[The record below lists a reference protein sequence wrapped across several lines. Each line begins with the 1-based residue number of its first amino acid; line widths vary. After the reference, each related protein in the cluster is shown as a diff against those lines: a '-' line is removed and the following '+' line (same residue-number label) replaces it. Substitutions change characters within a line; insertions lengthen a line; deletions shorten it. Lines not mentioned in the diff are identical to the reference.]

1 MDSACPLALLWAQEN
16 RDRDKIRASWLREPR
31 RPYPQIDKGDRA
43 MNSDTRRVTRWNPV
57 ERVWETGCRGYS
69 VLSIPRLNKGTAFT
83 DSERA
88 ALGLT
93 GLLPSRVLTLDQQA
107 ERAYRQCSQQPS
119 ALDKNIYL
127 PALHDR
133 NEVLFYRVLTDH
145 LSELLPIV
153 YTPTIGEAIR
163 YYSHQYRRPRGVYL
177 SIDAPDKIETALRAP
192 ELTSDQVDLIV
203 ATDAQA
209 ILGIGDWGVGG
220 IDIAAGKLAVYTAA
234 GGVNPARTLPV
245 MLDVGTDRS
254 ELLEDPLYLGVRHK
268 RLPQEPYDAFID
280 AYVTAAL
287 KIFPHALLHWE
298 DFGPGNARRILDRYR
313 GHVLTFNDDMQG
325 TGAVNLAA
333 VLAGARASQT
343 PLTQHRVV
351 IFGSGTAGIGIADQL
366 VEAMTS
372 DGLDTAAAR
381 ARIWCLD
388 RYGLLTDDM
397 TGLRNFQVPYARPAT
412 EVSNWAGH
420 GTASGIGLAEVAGRV
435 HPTILIGT
443 STVHGAFTE
452 QIVREMA
459 AHVNQPA
466 ILPMSNP
473 TSLSEA
479 APADLMHWTGGRA
492 LIATGSPFGPVTY
505 QGVSYQ
511 IGQANNALIFPGLG
525 LGALVSQARRIT
537 DHMITA
543 AAEAVAALT
552 DTMTPGAPLLPPI
565 DDLRSTSADV
575 ALAVAQAAAQDGVAG
590 RPGITADAVTAAMWQ
605 PRYAPV
611 HAI

>member
-1 MDSACPLALLWAQEN
+1 M
-16 RDRDKIRASWLREPR
+16 
-31 RPYPQIDKGDRA
+31 
-43 MNSDTRRVTRWNPV
+43 
-57 ERVWETGCRGYS
+57 
-69 VLSIPRLNKGTAFT
+69 VLTDPWLNKGTAFT
-83 DSERA
+83 EAERA

-107 ERAYRQCSQQPS
+107 QRAYKQCSQQAS
-119 ALDKNIYL
+119 ALDKNVYL
-127 PALHDR
+127 TALHDR

-153 YTPTIGEAIR
+153 YTPTIGEAIQR
-163 YYSHQYRRPRGVYL
+163 YSHQYRRPRGVYL
-177 SIDAPDKIETALRAP
+177 SIDAPDQIETALSATGLSAD
-192 ELTSDQVDLIV
+192 EIDLIV

-234 GGVNPARTLPV
+234 GGVNPSRTLPL
-245 MLDVGTDRS
+245 MLDVGTDRP

-268 RLPQEPYDAFID
+268 RPAQEPYDAFID
-280 AYVTAAL
+280 SYVTTAL
-287 KIFPHALLHWE
+287 KMFPRALLHWE

-313 GHVLTFNDDMQG
+313 GRVLTFNDDMQG

-343 PLTQHRVV
+343 PLTQHRII

-366 VEAMTS
+366 VEAMTG
-372 DGLDTAAAR
+372 DGLDTATAR

-397 TGLRNFQVPYARPAT
+397 TGLRDFQVPYARPAA
-412 EVSNWAGH
+412 EVRDWAGQ
-420 GTASGIGLAEVAGRV
+420 GTASGVGLAEVVSRV

-443 STVHGAFTE
+443 STQHGAFTE

-459 AHVNQPA
+459 AHVDRPV

-473 TSLSEA
+473 TTLSEA
-479 APADLMHWTGGRA
+479 TPADLLAWTGGRA
-492 LIATGSPFGPVTY
+492 LIATGSPFAPVTH
-505 QGVSYQ
+505 QGVTYQ

-525 LGALVSQARRIT
+525 LGAILSRAQRIT
-537 DHMITA
+537 DQMITVA
-543 AAEAVAALT
+543 AQAVAELT
-552 DTMTPGAPLLPPI
+552 DTTRPGAPLLPPI
-565 DDLRSTSADV
+565 DDLRTTSAQV
-575 ALAVAQAAAQDGVAG
+575 AFAVARAAAQDGVAEQT
-590 RPGITADAVTAAMWQ
+590 GITADAVRAAMWQ

-611 HAI
+611 RAVLS

>member
-1 MDSACPLALLWAQEN
+1 
-16 RDRDKIRASWLREPR
+16 
-31 RPYPQIDKGDRA
+31 
-43 MNSDTRRVTRWNPV
+43 VVRWNPG
-57 ERVWETGCRGYS
+57 EKAWETTCRGYS
-69 VLSIPRLNKGTAFT
+69 VLSDPWLNKGTAFPE
-83 DSERA
+83 SERA

-93 GLLPSRVLTLDQQA
+93 GLLPSRILTLDQQA
-107 ERAYRQCSQQPS
+107 QRAYKQCSQQAS
-119 ALDKNIYL
+119 DLDKNVYL
-127 PALHDR
+127 TALHDR

-153 YTPTIGEAIR
+153 YTPTIGEAIQQ
-163 YYSHQYRRPRGVYL
+163 YSHQYRRPRGVYL
-177 SIDAPDKIETALRAP
+177 SIDAPDQIETALRAT
-192 ELTSDQVDLIV
+192 ELSADEVDLIV

-245 MLDVGTDRS
+245 MLDVGTDRP
-254 ELLEDPLYLGVRHK
+254 ELLEDPLYLGIRH
-268 RLPQEPYDAFID
+268 RRPAQEPYDAFID

-313 GHVLTFNDDMQG
+313 AHILTFNDDMQG

-333 VLAGARASQT
+333 VLAGAHASQI
-343 PLTQHRVV
+343 PLTEHRVV

-366 VEAMTS
+366 RAAMTG
-372 DGLDTAAAR
+372 DGLDPAAAR
-381 ARIWCLD
+381 ARLWCLD

-397 TGLRNFQVPYARPAT
+397 TGLRDFQVPYARPAA
-412 EVSNWAGH
+412 EVGEWAGY
-420 GTASGIGLAEVAGRV
+420 GTGSGIGLAEVVGRV

-443 STVHGAFTE
+443 STQHGAFTE
-452 QIVREMA
+452 PLVREMA
-459 AHVNQPA
+459 AHVDRPV

-473 TSLSEA
+473 TTLSEA
-479 APADLMHWTGGRA
+479 IPADLLAWTGGRA

-505 QGVSYQ
+505 QGVTYQ

-525 LGALVSQARRIT
+525 LGALLSRARRIT
-537 DHMITA
+537 DHMITVA
-543 AAEAVAALT
+543 ARAVAGLT
-552 DTMTPGAPLLPPI
+552 DTSTPGASLLPPI
-565 DDLRSTSADV
+565 DDLRATSARV
-575 ALAVAQAAAQDGVAG
+575 ALAVAQAAAQDGVAEQ
-590 RPGITADAVTAAMWQ
+590 PGITAGAVDAAMWK

-611 HAI
+611 RAV

>member
-1 MDSACPLALLWAQEN
+1 MP
-16 RDRDKIRASWLREPR
+16 
-31 RPYPQIDKGDRA
+31 PQNQPVI
-43 MNSDTRRVTRWNPV
+43 RWNPA
-57 ERVWETGCRGYS
+57 EQAWETTCRGYS
-69 VLSIPRLNKGTAFT
+69 VLSDPWLNKGTAFT
-83 DSERA
+83 EPERA

-107 ERAYRQCSQQPS
+107 QRAYQQCSQQAS
-119 ALDKNIYL
+119 ALDQNVYL
-127 PALHDR
+127 TALHDR

-153 YTPTIGEAIR
+153 YTPTIGEAIQL
-163 YYSHQYRRPRGVYL
+163 YSHQYRRPRGVYL
-177 SIDAPDKIETALRAP
+177 SIDAPDQIETALRAP
-192 ELTSDQVDLIV
+192 ELSAGDVDLIV

-245 MLDVGTDRS
+245 VLDVGTDRR

-268 RLPQEPYDAFID
+268 RPAQEPYDAFID
-280 AYVTAAL
+280 AYVTTAL

-313 GHVLTFNDDMQG
+313 DRILTFNDDMQG

-333 VLAGARASQT
+333 VLAGARTSQT
-343 PLTQHRVV
+343 LLTQHRIV

-366 VEAMTS
+366 HDAMTS
-372 DGLDTAAAR
+372 AGLDAAAAR
-381 ARIWCLD
+381 ARFWCLD

-397 TGLRNFQVPYARPAT
+397 TGLRDFQVPYARPAA
-412 EVSNWAGH
+412 EVRDWPGH
-420 GTASGIGLAEVAGRV
+420 GTASGIGLAEVVGRV

-443 STVHGAFTE
+443 STQHGAFTE

-459 AHVNQPA
+459 GHVDRPV

-473 TSLSEA
+473 TTLSEA
-479 APADLMHWTGGRA
+479 TPADLLAWTGGRA
-492 LIATGSPFGPVTY
+492 LIATGSPFAPVTR
-505 QGVSYQ
+505 QGVTYQ

-525 LGALVSQARRIT
+525 LGALLSRAQRVT

-543 AAEAVAALT
+543 AAQAVAELT
-552 DTMTPGAPLLPPI
+552 DTTRPGAPLLPPI
-565 DDLRSTSADV
+565 DDLRTTSAQV
-575 ALAVAQAAAQDGVAG
+575 AFAVARAAAQDGVTEQT
-590 RPGITADAVTAAMWQ
+590 GITADAVRAAMWQ

-611 HAI
+611 RAIEG

>member
-1 MDSACPLALLWAQEN
+1 MPPQ
-16 RDRDKIRASWLREPR
+16 PR
-31 RPYPQIDKGDRA
+31 P
-43 MNSDTRRVTRWNPV
+43 VVRWNPG
-57 ERVWETGCRGYS
+57 EKAWETTCRGYS
-69 VLSIPRLNKGTAFT
+69 VLSDPWLNKGTAFPE
-83 DSERA
+83 SERA

-93 GLLPSRVLTLDQQA
+93 GLLPSRILTLDQQA
-107 ERAYRQCSQQPS
+107 QRAYKQCSQQAS
-119 ALDKNIYL
+119 DLDKNVYL
-127 PALHDR
+127 TALHDR

-153 YTPTIGEAIR
+153 YTPTIGEAIQQ
-163 YYSHQYRRPRGVYL
+163 YSHQYRRPRGVYL
-177 SIDAPDKIETALRAP
+177 SIDAPDQIETALRAT
-192 ELTSDQVDLIV
+192 ELSADEVDLIV

-245 MLDVGTDRS
+245 MLDVGTDRP
-254 ELLEDPLYLGVRHK
+254 ELLEDPLYLGIRH
-268 RLPQEPYDAFID
+268 RRPAQEPYDAFID

-313 GHVLTFNDDMQG
+313 AHILTFNDDMQG

-333 VLAGARASQT
+333 VLAGAHASQI
-343 PLTQHRVV
+343 PLTEHRVV

-366 VEAMTS
+366 RAAMTG
-372 DGLDTAAAR
+372 DGLDPAAAR
-381 ARIWCLD
+381 ARLWCLD

-397 TGLRNFQVPYARPAT
+397 TGLRDFQVPYARPAG
-412 EVSNWAGH
+412 EVRDWPGH
-420 GTASGIGLAEVAGRV
+420 GSPSGIGLAEVVGRV

-443 STVHGAFTE
+443 STQHGAFTE
-452 QIVREMA
+452 PLVREMA
-459 AHVNQPA
+459 AHVDRPV

-473 TSLSEA
+473 TTLSEA
-479 APADLMHWTGGRA
+479 IPADLLAWTGGRA

-505 QGVSYQ
+505 QGVTYQ

-525 LGALVSQARRIT
+525 LGALLSRARRIT
-537 DHMITA
+537 DHMITVA
-543 AAEAVAALT
+543 ARAVAGLT
-552 DTMTPGAPLLPPI
+552 DTSTPGASLLPPI
-565 DDLRSTSADV
+565 DDLRATSARV
-575 ALAVAQAAAQDGVAG
+575 ALAVAQAAAQDGVAEQ
-590 RPGITADAVTAAMWQ
+590 PGITAGAVDAAMWK

-611 HAI
+611 RAV

>member
-1 MDSACPLALLWAQEN
+1 MPSH
-16 RDRDKIRASWLREPR
+16 PR
-31 RPYPQIDKGDRA
+31 PVI
-43 MNSDTRRVTRWNPV
+43 RWNAG
-57 ERVWETGCRGYS
+57 EKAWETTCRGYS
-69 VLSIPRLNKGTAFT
+69 VLSDPWLNKGTAFT
-83 DSERA
+83 ESERA

-107 ERAYRQCSQQPS
+107 QRAYRQCSQQAS
-119 ALDKNIYL
+119 DLGKNVYL
-127 PALHDR
+127 TALHDR
-133 NEVLFYRVLTDH
+133 NEVLFYRVLIDH

-153 YTPTIGEAIR
+153 YTPTIGEAIQQ
-163 YYSHQYRRPRGVYL
+163 YSHQYRRPRGVYL
-177 SIDAPDKIETALRAP
+177 SIDAPDQIETALRAP
-192 ELTSDQVDLIV
+192 ELSADEVDLIV

-245 MLDVGTDRS
+245 VLDVGTDRP

-268 RLPQEPYDAFID
+268 RPAQEPYDAFID
-280 AYVTAAL
+280 AYVTTAL

-298 DFGPGNARRILDRYR
+298 DFGPGNAGRILDRYR
-313 GHVLTFNDDMQG
+313 GHILTFNDDMQG

-343 PLTQHRVV
+343 PLTGHRIV

-366 VEAMTS
+366 HDAMTS

-381 ARIWCLD
+381 ARFWCLD

-397 TGLRNFQVPYARPAT
+397 TGLRDFQVPYARPAA
-412 EVSNWAGH
+412 EVRGWPGH
-420 GTASGIGLAEVAGRV
+420 GTASGIGLAEVVGRV

-443 STVHGAFTE
+443 STQHGAFTE
-452 QIVREMA
+452 RIVREMA
-459 AHVNQPA
+459 THVDRPV

-473 TSLSEA
+473 TTLSEA
-479 APADLMHWTGGRA
+479 TPADLLAWTGGRA

-505 QGVSYQ
+505 QGVTYQ

-525 LGALVSQARRIT
+525 LGALLSRARRIT

-543 AAEAVAALT
+543 AAQAVAELT
-552 DTMTPGAPLLPPI
+552 DTTRPGASLLPPI
-565 DDLRSTSADV
+565 DDLRVTSARVAVAV
-575 ALAVAQAAAQDGVAG
+575 ALAAAHDGVAD
-590 RPGITADAVTAAMWQ
+590 RPGITADAVDAAMWKPQ
-605 PRYAPV
+605 YAPV
-611 HAI
+611 HAV